1 MRIKNDPS
9 CSRNG
14 YVVTVLK
21 LLPLVIGIPLS
32 MMVFGDFNGDT
43 VSEAFTRS
51 RDMISNSWSFLFVW
65 LTLLLST
72 AATVRYLHPVLRF
85 LCGCR
90 TREPLT
96 RQDAVK
102 IIHRFNHL
110 HLVAI
115 LISTAGFILGE
126 TGSLLIHANDTFI
139 GAAKVFLFLN
149 ALSKGVLCGVLIA
162 FNLDNVLFSAK
173 RQVLALYPDI
183 PLRKSSLYKK
193 LFMIIGAIVFFL
205 IFQLV
210 STTAHF
216 FGMGARMFPSNG
228 SELDLNHFFRETI
241 QKRDFKGTFGVFG
254 IKISFY
260 IFCAGEL
267 LFQIKKLI
275 IYPFKTIQNRLGS
288 LNSESPE
295 DSKIIEILSNDEF
308 SGTFAEINKLIRRQQ
323 SDLASSSDRLD
334 MIVEQAADPI
344 LSFTEDGRI
353 HIFNPAACGFFG
365 YTETEAKEL
374 FLTGLI
380 ELPAGSEADCGN
392 CTAESALI
400 EHLYGHR
407 NGIQRFTG
415 KRKDGSTVMFEGNIS
430 RAENSGEVIYTA
442 ILRDITAQLEIERNL
457 DHARIAAENAN
468 RLKSEFL
475 ANMSHELRTPL
486 NAVLGF
492 TQLLSTD
499 KNLTDGQL
507 RKIDIISRSGEHLLS
522 LINDILDLS
531 KIEAGK
537 FELHR
542 SVFSVKQFIGDIQEM
557 FSLRCKKNG
566 LSLYVEFA
574 GELPD
579 YVSGDLGKLRQ
590 IMINLV
596 GNAVKFTSEGGIGIL
611 VGTDRGRIRFSVT
624 DSGKGI
630 PAGEIELIMQP
641 FIQSSV
647 TDNEGGTG
655 LGLAISSRYIQMMG
669 GELSVE
675 SELGKGSTFTFA
687 LDLPASE
694 TAPRQEDVG
703 PAAVA
708 VKKGSRVTALIVD
721 DKEMNRLVL
730 KEMLEASGFDT
741 IEAENGKVAVEHAL
755 EFRPR
760 VVFMDIK
767 MPVMDGYEAVSRIK
781 GDPETAAIP
790 VFALTA
796 SAFTNDEE
804 KILASGFDGFLA
816 KPFKKSALF
825 RLIKDKSGIELEYET
840 APAAP
845 IERAVPDF
853 DSVDYQTASIRLGK
867 ETVAL
872 IAEAVLIND
881 FTGVQAIA
889 ARIEREQPQLAALA
903 SLMNHAADGF
913 DETTL
918 ARIVARLEKDEA

>member
-1 MRIKNDPS
+1 MHRKNDLS
-9 CSRNG
+9 CSRNA
-14 YVVTVLK
+14 YPVMVLK
-21 LLPLVIGIPLS
+21 LLPLIVGIPLS
-32 MMVFGDFNGDT
+32 MLVFGDFNGDT
-43 VSEAFTRS
+43 VAEAFTRS
-51 RDMISNSWSFLFVW
+51 REMISNSWSFLFVW
-65 LTLLLST
+65 VTLLLST

-96 RQDAVK
+96 RQDAVR

-126 TGSLLIHANDTFI
+126 TGSQFLYANETLIGI
-139 GAAKVFLFLN
+139 AKVFLFLN
-149 ALSKGVLCGVLIA
+149 ALSKGILCGVLIA
-162 FNLDNVLFSAK
+162 FNLDNVLFVAK
-173 RQVLALYPDI
+173 QKVLARYPDI
-183 PLRKSSLYKK
+183 PLRKSSLYHK
-193 LFMIIGAIVFFL
+193 LFLIIGAIVFFL

-228 SELDLNHFFRETI
+228 TELDLNHFFRETI

-288 LNSESPE
+288 LNSDSPQ

-308 SGTFAEINKLIRRQQ
+308 SGTFDEINKLIRRQQ
-323 SDLASSSDRLD
+323 SDLESSSDRLD

-344 LSFTEDGRI
+344 LSFTEDGSI

-365 YTETEAKEL
+365 YTQTEAKDIS
-374 FLTGLI
+374 LTALI
-380 ELPAGSEADCGN
+380 ELPDGSDTVCGDCA
-392 CTAESALI
+392 AETALI

-415 KRKDGSTVMFEGNIS
+415 KRKDGSTVMFEGNIGKI
-430 RAENSGEVIYTA
+430 ENSGDVLYTA

-499 KNLTDGQL
+499 KNLTEGQL
-507 RKIDIISRSGEHLLS
+507 QKIDIISRSGEHLLS
-522 LINDILDLS
+522 LINDILDIS

-537 FELHR
+537 FELHT
-542 SVFSVKQFIGDIQEM
+542 SVFSVKQFIEDIREM

-574 GELPD
+574 GELPG

-596 GNAVKFTSEGGIGIL
+596 GNAVKFTSEGGVGIL
-611 VGTDRGRIRFSVT
+611 VGAENGKIRFSVT

-630 PAGEIELIMQP
+630 PADEIELIMQP
-641 FIQSSV
+641 FVQSSV

-655 LGLAISSRYIQMMG
+655 LGLAITTRYIQMMG

-687 LDLPASE
+687 LDLPASDTVPAAE
-694 TAPRQEDVG
+694 SNG
-703 PAAVA
+703 PVAVA
-708 VKKGSRVTALIVD
+708 VKKGTGATALIVD
-721 DKEMNRLVL
+721 DKELNRLVL

-741 IEAENGKVAVEHAL
+741 IEAENGKAAVERAI
-755 EFRPR
+755 EFLPR
-760 VVFMDIK
+760 VIFMDIK
-767 MPVMDGYEAVSRIK
+767 MPVMDGYDSVARIK
-781 GDPETAAIP
+781 GNPATSAIP

-796 SAFTNDEE
+796 SAFSNDEQ

-825 RLIKDKSGIELEYET
+825 RLIKEKSGIELEYET
-840 APAAP
+840 AAAAP
-845 IERAVPDF
+845 VLAVPDF
-853 DSVDYQTASIRLGK
+853 DSIDYREAAILLGR
-867 ETVAL
+867 ETVDR
-872 IAEAVLIND
+872 IADAVQIND

-889 ARIEREQPQLAALA
+889 DGIETEHAELSPLAI
-903 SLMNHAADGF
+903 LMKYAADGF
-913 DETTL
+913 DEQIL
-918 ARIVARLEKDEA
+918 ARMVAQLGKDEA